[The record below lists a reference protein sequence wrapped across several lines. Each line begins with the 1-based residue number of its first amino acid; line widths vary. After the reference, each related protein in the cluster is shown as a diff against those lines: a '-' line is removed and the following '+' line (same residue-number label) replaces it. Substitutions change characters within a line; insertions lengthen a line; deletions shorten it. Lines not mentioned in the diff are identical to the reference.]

1 MATGTFKVAAASDNG
16 YTAQGFDTYTSGS
29 FLRVGNNQ
37 YPDEGYL
44 RFPSVTI
51 PSGSTVTSAKIT
63 LYARDNF
70 VDGAGVYLKIRGND
84 VSTAVA
90 PVNYTAYMALVLTTE
105 SVDWDPGNWTLDT
118 AYDSGDIKTI
128 IQEII
133 DGGSWASGNAI
144 AILLKDDT
152 STQYFIRDSYGIGDG
167 IAAKYPALYVEWTPP
182 IIYADITETFT
193 VTETPVDN
201 LPVITETVA
210 ITTSD
215 LGTQTTYTTLL
226 TDTLTVT
233 EVLAAPKAHEAVI
246 TETMTAT
253 DADIG
258 NVSVLIHDTLNVG
271 DSISAVVTTINTR
284 KAYLT
289 LPALTLESKG
299 SEKGNFSESLKALTI
314 IARTGA
320 SLDVSLPFFELDVTA
335 YKNITVEL
343 DRILPHFTINA
354 TGLAGLIGDLSART
368 GIMTSSGTTH
378 NSGTNSLSVSMAAI
392 LASISAHNAGRFTN
406 YTLKYTRPT

>member
-1 MATGTFKVAAASDNG
+1 MATGTFKVVAASDNA

-29 FLRVGNNQ
+29 FVRVGNNQ
-37 YPDEGYL
+37 YPNEGYL

-51 PSGSTVTSAKIT
+51 PSGSTITSAKIT

-70 VDGAGVYLKIRGND
+70 ADGVGTYLKIRGND

-90 PVNYTAYMALVLTTE
+90 PVSYAEYMALALTTA
-105 SVDWDPGNWTLDT
+105 SIDWDPGNWTLDT
-118 AYDSGDIKTI
+118 AYDSGDITTI

-152 STQYFIRDSYGIGDG
+152 STQYIIRDGYGIGDG

-182 IIYADITETFT
+182 VIYADITETLT

-201 LPVITETVA
+201 LPVITETVTL
-210 ITTSD
+210 TTSD
-215 LGTQTTYTTLL
+215 LGTQTTYTTTL

-233 EVLAAPKAHEAVI
+233 EVLAAPKAHEAAI
-246 TETMTAT
+246 TETIIAT

-258 NVSVLIHDTLNVG
+258 NLSVLIHDTLNVG
-271 DSISAVVTTINTR
+271 DSISAVVSYINTR
-284 KAYLT
+284 IAYLA

-299 SEKGNFSESLKALTI
+299 SEKGNFSKSLKALTV
-314 IARTGA
+314 IASTGA
-320 SLDVSLPFFELDVTA
+320 ALDVSLPFFELSTTA
-335 YKNITVEL
+335 HRNITTEL
-343 DRILPHFTINA
+343 SRILPHFTISA

-368 GIMTSSGTTH
+368 GIITSSGTTH
-378 NSGTNSLSVSMAAI
+378 DSGTNSLSVSMAVMI
-392 LASISAHNAGRFTN
+392 ASISAHNAGRFTN
-406 YTLKYTRPT
+406 YTLQYTRST